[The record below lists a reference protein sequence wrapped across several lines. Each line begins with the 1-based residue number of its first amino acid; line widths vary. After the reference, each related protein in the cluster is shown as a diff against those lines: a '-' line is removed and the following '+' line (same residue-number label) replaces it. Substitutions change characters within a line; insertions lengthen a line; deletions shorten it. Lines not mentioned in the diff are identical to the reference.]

1 MAEIGLLT
9 LGDHSADPYTGR
21 QTTQAERFR
30 EIVDAAVLA
39 EKVGISS
46 IWIGE
51 HHYSHWIVPSPQML
65 LAAIAEHTT
74 TLRLGTGVT
83 LLSTDD
89 PVRIAEDF
97 AVLDALSGGRAEVVC
112 GKGILKRTFA
122 SAGLEFDDSP
132 SIMAEN
138 LELLLRLWREEDVTW
153 SGTYRTPLESITLQ
167 PRPLQSPHP
176 RVWVAGGSNSSV
188 DLAVALQ
195 LPLMLP
201 SAFSRPEAYEP
212 FAQRYRDRWVE
223 VGNDPDA
230 MLVGGCNHLY
240 VAPTSTE
247 AARERWRPYY
257 YEYFQFAQREL
268 LEGGAN
274 QGAKFLERKE
284 FDYEGILRG
293 PGICGSP
300 DAVVERILQ
309 VQELLTLDVHL
320 LMVDLGGMPYAEVS
334 DTMRVLGD
342 EVIPHLDAAPLPSL
356 GLASAAAG

>member
-1 MAEIGLLT
+1 MAEIGLLS

-21 QTTQAERFR
+21 QTTQAERVR

-39 EKVGISS
+39 EQVGVSS
-46 IWIGE
+46 VWIGE
-51 HHYSHWIVPSPQML
+51 HHYSHWIVPSPQL
-65 LAAIAEHTT
+65 VLASIAEHTS

-83 LLSTDD
+83 LMSTDD

-97 AVLDALSGGRAEVVC
+97 SVLDLISGGRAELVC
-112 GKGILKRTFA
+112 GKGILKRTFTA
-122 SAGLEFDDSP
+122 AGLDFDDSP
-132 SIMAEN
+132 QLMAEN

-153 SGTYRTPLESITLQ
+153 SGSFRAPLSDITMQ
-167 PRPLQSPHP
+167 PRPMQSPHP
-176 RVWVAGGSNSSV
+176 RVWMAGGSDSSV

-212 FAQRYRDRWVE
+212 FARRYRERWEE
-223 VGNDPDA
+223 VGNDPDG

-240 VAPTSTE
+240 VSTTTTE
-247 AARERWRPYY
+247 LARERWRPYY

-274 QGAKFLERKE
+274 QGAKFLERKN

-293 PGICGSP
+293 PGICGAP
-300 DAVVERILQ
+300 DAVIERILEI
-309 VQELLTLDVHL
+309 QELLTLDVHL
-320 LMVDLGGMPYAEVS
+320 LMVDLGGMPYPEVAE
-334 DTMRVLGD
+334 TIQVLGS
-342 EVIPHLDAAPLPSL
+342 EVMPHVDAAPLDRPVHAPTPV
-356 GLASAAAG
+356 G